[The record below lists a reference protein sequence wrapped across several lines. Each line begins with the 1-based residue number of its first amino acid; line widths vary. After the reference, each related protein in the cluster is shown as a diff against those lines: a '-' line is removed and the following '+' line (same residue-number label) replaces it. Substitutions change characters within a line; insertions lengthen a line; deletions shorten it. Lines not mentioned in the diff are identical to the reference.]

1 MEGKKWGDTES
12 IQHNMFMEK
21 MAEVLMAIL
30 KERNAYQSP
39 GMAMVARRQQRN
51 ESTCYGLSEKRWVAA
66 FVKSNLDL
74 SGKSL
79 RCQSLRNGLNVD

>member
-1 MEGKKWGDTES
+1 MEGKNWGDTES

-21 MAEVLMAIL
+21 MAEVLMAIF
-30 KERNAYQSP
+30 KERNAKSS
-39 GMAMVARRQQRN
+39 MAMVARRQQRN

-66 FVKSNLDL
+66 FVKSNLAH

-79 RCQSLRNGLNVD
+79 RFQSL